1 MISRSTTCIAVCGSL
16 LLSSC
21 SHAFTATPRL
31 LSPLGAANKITSSSQ
46 LYAKK
51 VPLPPPPPATPV
63 EELQDKLQDA
73 MEDLQDVM
81 TSASTGAKNAMATM
95 SDSLD
100 DQLDAIADI
109 GDSATVQNLATSTGL
124 SPDIVLAAGA
134 VGLLVLV
141 LAVVAASAGGSA
153 DSSSSSAADKPRTKK
168 PTTKKA
174 DVSIPYDAAATL
186 AYEAWLQDPA
196 HAETKDTQ
204 ATFDKYKL
212 AYEEMAIATVVAKKK
227 ARDMATFDPNKPA
240 APVAAPAV
248 VTQPKTATAKTSASS
263 DNKMFFASVKK

>member
-1 MISRSTTCIAVCGSL
+1 
-16 LLSSC
+16 
-21 SHAFTATPRL
+21 L

-124 SPDIVLAAGA
+124 SLDIVLAAGA
-134 VGLLVLV
+134 VGLLVV
-141 LAVVAASAGGSA
+141 IIAVVAASAGGS
-153 DSSSSSAADKPRTKK
+153 DDSSSSSSAAEKPRTKN
-168 PTTKKA
+168 PPTKKA

-186 AYEAWLQDPA
+186 AYEAWLQDPS